1 MGESGS
7 KRKSP
12 KDTVKPDF
20 EGFIYVAEIQGR
32 KKVRWTYA
40 MLKHFKQ
47 RLVKIQGGHLFV
59 EEDGELSPKNIT
71 RYDKSKD
78 NNRIALMLEGDTRL
92 WFHCLNLND
101 NSYNPNCVEMLRIL
115 LKKTDM
121 RNDQK
126 KDTMDT
132 KIDNME
138 TYNQNKVK
146 RTPKA
151 KAETEKQKPS
161 MFKRSVLCAKA
172 KSFKSN
178 MKFLKTT
185 VEIETHPLG
194 RNPPKF
200 LINGSPRTIKS
211 FGTWKSGNGRF
222 RISIKFSDKPK
233 TMWFSLTNPVRNG
246 DCDKECVEMLMK
258 AHEVFPKLRTWDV
271 ESKIKKLQGQIAAN
285 LAKRNKSEN
294 GASNDDNASPESRGR
309 RRLVSRYDNHFP
321 PFVRTCQ
328 EILDALDD
336 AGVDY

>member
-132 KIDNME
+132 KVDNME
-138 TYNQNKVK
+138 TYNQNKVH
-146 RTPKA
+146 RAPKA
-151 KAETEKQKPS
+151 NQETGKQKPS
-161 MFKRSVLCAKA
+161 TFTRNVLCAKA
-172 KSFKSN
+172 KSFKAN
-178 MKFLKTT
+178 MNFEETA
-185 VEIETHPLG
+185 VEIKTDPSG
-194 RNPPKF
+194 RIPPKF
-200 LINGSPRTIKS
+200 IIDGEPRKVKS
-211 FGTWKSGNGRF
+211 FGTWKSGSRF
-222 RISIKFSDKPK
+222 RISIKFIDKPK
-233 TMWFSLTNPVRNG
+233 TMWFSLTKPERG
-246 DCDKECVEMLMK
+246 PDAKYDPECVEMLRK
-258 AHEVFPKLRTWDV
+258 AHKVFPKLSTWDL
-271 ESKIKKLQGQIAAN
+271 ESKIKKLEGQIAAN

-294 GASNDDNASPESRGR
+294 GDDSNDDDSFDENR
-309 RRLVSRYDNHFP
+309 RRLTSRYDNHFP

-328 EILDALDD
+328 EILDALDA